1 MANSYNQELIQAL
14 RIFNRGDYHEARR
27 KFTQLAL
34 VKDKDPQIR
43 LWLGAACLEV
53 GYFEDARSHWQTA
66 LTLTS
71 DPNVIQ
77 LIHTSLSQLE
87 QAERE
92 RAAAPAPSFPETQVP
107 HQDPTGDAENPFA
120 DLVDE
125 EFEHRDFASEGFV
138 SEDFVSEGLG
148 DEGLGDEGLGATPEP
163 ESGLE
168 SEPELIFEPM
178 PGSPSATVPQAP
190 VLNLADEPTRD
201 LNLDF
206 NTLEVS
212 ETSPDASPFTAQSRS
227 EEFASE
233 LFDSEVFEPENLENL
248 ESEEAFDIANAEF
261 EEFVSE
267 NLAAMSFDDFEDFE
281 QDIPAAEDLPKA
293 NGKVTLAD
301 DIADD
306 RVEAVPESDLSSLLP
321 TLEPQP
327 AEAEDF
333 AAVANPYDFTS
344 PAEISDT
351 PTPQPSFPEPQRQL
365 PRKSAR
371 LRQGV
376 LPPPPRRKRS
386 TWLRSAL
393 LGIGISLF
401 SVGLTGGTAY
411 MIMQE
416 ALQRQVVQV
425 QQGQV
430 INPLEESN
438 YLSRRLLLGLLVAAT
453 GSALIS
459 VVMILLSSKQTQRG
473 LSHAIE
479 ATQRIALGDFKTRV
493 LVQGEDQVAQLGAN
507 LNQMASS
514 LQSLFDQLSHLQA
527 LDRDRAAPETLTQ
540 TSAQTPTHPIVSKVE
555 VKAPAPLDRPLEEPL
570 RTSAAL
576 QPALQPET
584 SNLDDFFA
592 QDLVTS
598 SLSDAI
604 SALQLSQPL
613 PGAEVEAEAEL
624 TPIEQL
630 DQLDLRETPEQRQ
643 ASEPLETLP
652 LETSSAELPAAEF
665 DPFKSVFAEMEQ
677 DIADIKVPPLPTHLT
692 SPKASRTPPTRLVFN
707 DLVPNDQENLT
718 PAALEPEV
726 LAPEALEPEVLEVTA
741 QQSQPVTPD
750 MTVLQTALDQLQLI
764 HESVTHLSL
773 QAKQKQ
779 QQTELARQLLANGD
793 ATIARTAAGFES
805 LQTAVHAVKKRLA
818 GLTVL
823 SQQGSSMIDI
833 IHQFAERTS
842 QLAMNTAIASER
854 SSLAISQNG
863 FSNLSGQ
870 VRCLAA
876 DAELITEEVSLLVQA
891 LQADLPQV
899 DNVLT
904 AETQRLQ
911 DNWQQVQNSR
921 AELHQIIENLNPVG
935 NSSTLGWQISD
946 RTTDEANPTTTDPV
960 LKLTLMV
967 EDLQARVDEL
977 QSNLVSVGAKA

>member
-1 MANSYNQELIQAL
+1 
-14 RIFNRGDYHEARR
+14 
-27 KFTQLAL
+27 
-34 VKDKDPQIR
+34 
-43 LWLGAACLEV
+43 
-53 GYFEDARSHWQTA
+53 
-66 LTLTS
+66 
-71 DPNVIQ
+71 
-77 LIHTSLSQLE
+77 
-87 QAERE
+87 
-92 RAAAPAPSFPETQVP
+92 
-107 HQDPTGDAENPFA
+107 
-120 DLVDE
+120 
-125 EFEHRDFASEGFV
+125 
-138 SEDFVSEGLG
+138 
-148 DEGLGDEGLGATPEP
+148 
-163 ESGLE
+163 
-168 SEPELIFEPM
+168 
-178 PGSPSATVPQAP
+178 
-190 VLNLADEPTRD
+190 
-201 LNLDF
+201 
-206 NTLEVS
+206 
-212 ETSPDASPFTAQSRS
+212 
-227 EEFASE
+227 
-233 LFDSEVFEPENLENL
+233 
-248 ESEEAFDIANAEF
+248 
-261 EEFVSE
+261 
-267 NLAAMSFDDFEDFE
+267 MSFDDFEDFE

-293 NGKVTLAD
+293 MGGETLTDAIGLDEIANDITDNRAD
-301 DIADD
+301 EIADD
-306 RVEAVPESDLSSLLP
+306 RVEEVPEFDLSSLLS

-327 AEAEDF
+327 AEAEDV

-351 PTPQPSFPEPQRQL
+351 PTPQHSFPEPQRQL

-376 LPPPPRRKRS
+376 LPPPPRRKGS

-527 LDRDRAAPETLTQ
+527 LDRDRATPETLTQ
-540 TSAQTPTHPIVSKVE
+540 TSAQTPTRPIVSNIASKVE

-584 SNLDDFFA
+584 SNLEDFFA

-613 PGAEVEAEAEL
+613 SELDTEAEAEL
-624 TPIEQL
+624 TL
-630 DQLDLRETPEQRQ
+630 TDQFALRETPEQRE

-677 DIADIKVPPLPTHLT
+677 DIADIKVPTLPTHLT
-692 SPKASRTPPTRLVFN
+692 SPKASRTPPARLVFN

-726 LAPEALEPEVLEVTA
+726 LAPETLEPETLEPEVLEVTA
-741 QQSQPVTPD
+741 QQSQPITPD

-805 LQTAVHAVKKRLA
+805 LQTAVHSVKKRLA

-960 LKLTLMV
+960 LKLTMMV